1 MAQLGEEAEPYLH
14 GIANNEAPAYLRE
27 LVQQTREMASRYNLR
42 SSVNSTYIKSRTRTK
57 FAERAFSVAGP
68 LAWNALPTELRMIK
82 DTFKRHLKTHYFK
95 VAFLD

>member
-1 MAQLGEEAEPYLH
+1 MTERTSVTG
-14 GIANNEAPAYLRE
+14 AYS
-27 LVQQTREMASRYNLR
+27 SRACSLLSTVEKGR
-42 SSVNSTYIKSRTRTK
+42 LIESRTSSRLTTEVSHTYIKSRTRTK

-68 LAWNALPTELRMIK
+68 LAWNALPTELRAIKCK

>member
-1 MAQLGEEAEPYLH
+1 MH

-27 LVQQTREMASRYNLR
+27 LVQQTREMASCSNLR

-82 DTFKRHLKTHYFK
+82 CKDTFKRHLKTHYFK